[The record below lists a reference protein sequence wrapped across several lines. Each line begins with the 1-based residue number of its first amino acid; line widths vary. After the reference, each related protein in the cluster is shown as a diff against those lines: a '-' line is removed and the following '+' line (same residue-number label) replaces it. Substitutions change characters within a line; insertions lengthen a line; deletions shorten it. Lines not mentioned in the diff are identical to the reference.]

1 MKTAVSIPDALFAQA
16 DRLARRRGRTRSALF
31 SDALAEYVARHEP
44 SQVTAAMDQVCDRL
58 DAAAADPMV
67 RAAARQVLERSEW

>member
-58 DAAAADPMV
+58 GAATDPFV
-67 RAAARQVLERSEW
+67 RDAARQLLERSEW